1 MRNVTSLHSK
11 GLDFILSS
19 MPQSTPNA
27 PDTALLMDW
36 QARCHECGMEFSLH
50 EAVHRCLHCKGPLN
64 LLCDYQELARF
75 INQTD
80 WKESNLRSSK
90 YWRALPLGNF
100 TQIVTL
106 QEGVTPLKLL
116 SNLGERQ
123 GIKRLWAKLES
134 ENPTGCFKD
143 RGSLLEISWAV
154 QHGYKAV
161 VCASTGNMAGSVAA
175 YAAKAGLE
183 CYIFV
188 PEGVPIGKLSMIIAY
203 GAKPIAVRGSYND
216 CVRLAEYLASEE
228 GYFLAGDYALRA
240 EGSKTQAYE
249 IIEQLHW
256 QVPEWVAVPMGNG
269 TNLSGI
275 AKGFQDLLALG
286 LIDRLPKLL
295 GVQAAQSSPI
305 VEAWQRNEAKVIAS
319 ESLAQT
325 VAQAANVGN
334 PLDATKALSAIRESG
349 GQAVA
354 VSEEEILCA
363 QEELSRAE
371 SVFIEPSSALVWA
384 GVKKLKE
391 QGTVNSDQSIVL
403 VLTGHGLK
411 DPKSVLVRAVEP
423 PVIAPTVAALQELW
437 KERLYALTKV
447 SKSEGMKVLWD
458 AHTIPTDLGVRAK
471 KLFHVALD
479 KAHEERL
486 AISVAQFHE
495 KMHEMTLHSFNLLL
509 EDVTKLPY
517 DYQEIL
523 RIADFTIQVP
533 RHAMPRAEVSVK
545 LNGGTYEGEYEGV
558 GPVDA
563 VIKGAEE
570 ALAKSPHGIPHA
582 LVDYDVEIDR
592 GGTDA
597 IVRVHLALEHPN
609 GAKVTGSAVSPDV
622 ITASVV
628 AFERAYNLL
637 YQKVTS

>member
-1 MRNVTSLHSK
+1 MPNSSLPHK
-11 GLDFILSS
+11 E
-19 MPQSTPNA
+19 T
-27 PDTALLMDW
+27 TLLMDW
-36 QARCHECGMEFSLH
+36 QARCHDCGSTFSLH
-50 EAVHRCLHCKGPLN
+50 DAVHRCPECKGPLD
-64 LLCDYQELARF
+64 LLCDYEELSRF

-80 WKESNLRSSK
+80 WRESNLRSSK

-100 TQIVTL
+100 TQIVSL
-106 QEGVTPLKLL
+106 QEGMTPLKPFMR
-116 SNLGERQ
+116 LGEEQ
-123 GIKRLWAKLES
+123 GMSHVWAKLES

-188 PEGVPIGKLSMIIAY
+188 PEGVPIGKLSMILAFC
-203 GAKPIAVRGSYND
+203 AKPIAVRGSYND
-216 CVRLAEYLASEE
+216 CVRLAEFLASEE

-256 QVPEWVAVPMGNG
+256 NVPDWVAVPMGNG
-269 TNLSGI
+269 TNISGI
-275 AKGFQDLLALG
+275 AKGFKDLFSLG
-286 LIDRLPKLL
+286 LIDRLPRLL
-295 GVQAAQSSPI
+295 GVQAARSSPI
-305 VEAWQRNEAKVIAS
+305 VQAWERKEAHVVAVEA
-319 ESLAQT
+319 LART

-334 PLDATKALSAIRESG
+334 PLDATKALSAIRESDG
-349 GQAVA
+349 AAIA
-354 VSEEEILCA
+354 VSEEEILYA
-363 QEELSRAE
+363 QEELSRME
-371 SVFIEPSSALVWA
+371 SVFVEPSSALVWA
-384 GVKKLKE
+384 GVKRLKE
-391 QGTVNSDQSIVL
+391 QGTVNNEQRTMNNEQTIVL

-423 PVIAPTVAALQELW
+423 PIIAPTVTALKELW
-437 KERLYALTKV
+437 KEKLYALTKV
-447 SKSEGMKVLWD
+447 SAAQGD
-458 AHTIPTDLGVRAK
+458 AVIWGKDTIPYGLAAK
-471 KLFHVALD
+471 AQELFHVVLD
-479 KAHEERL
+479 HAHAERL

-495 KMHEMTLHSFNLLL
+495 KMREMTLHSFNLLL

-517 DYQEIL
+517 DYTEIL
-523 RIADFTIQVP
+523 RIADFTIHVP
-533 RHAMPRAEVSVK
+533 RHAMPRARVSVK
-545 LNGGTYEGEYEGV
+545 LNGGAYEGEYEGV

-570 ALAKSPHGIPHA
+570 ALAKSQHGIPHA

-597 IVRVHLALEHPN
+597 IVRVHLALEHPS

-637 YQKVTS
+637 YQKVRQVL